1 MDKSKIE
8 KEKENLK
15 QLREELKSKKPDLF
29 YSEIPEE
36 RKKELIDHLTKKRK
50 LFTEAEMKKKTYEE
64 LDEQYRRL
72 YSNFDDDYEIYEN
85 KRVKALE
92 QQNEIE
98 VMSKY
103 LVDRDRLDPKKP
115 EKNLQLI
122 TVWSEIADNF
132 DMEDLERI
140 RKFHE

>member
-15 QLREELKSKKPDLF
+15 RLREELKSKKPDLF

-115 EKNLQLI
+115 EKNL
-122 TVWSEIADNF
+122 
-132 DMEDLERI
+132 
-140 RKFHE
+140 